1 MIVIITMY
9 SSLICACTKIH
20 FQAISALALVHFL
33 PNFLDKHRQQRTD
46 GILTGDPMCTAGNQA
61 YRSINSRSGIK
72 ISHHH
77 ATILLDVMDVKTRS
91 H

>member
-1 MIVIITMY
+1 MVLLVVQTRPNH
-9 SSLICACTKIH
+9 CFWTH
-20 FQAISALALVHFL
+20 FEFAAQLPSL